1 MFLIPDWSQ
10 RQLFYSN
17 SVLHTIWK
25 LYSNY
30 QRYYKLVISSMYP
43 EHPQRSL
50 GGRSWFLIGVKVDYH
65 ISNGLLIPYGD
76 CIRILKASAT
86 I

>member
-1 MFLIPDWSQ
+1 
-10 RQLFYSN
+10 
-17 SVLHTIWK
+17 
-25 LYSNY
+25 
-30 QRYYKLVISSMYP
+30 MYP